1 MCRDNAIAKLSGFI
15 HTTSMLQRA
24 EQLVARPEL
33 LNQGVFG
40 ICSSMVVLHVVM
52 VHDPDAFVAYLH
64 DSVFGRHAFL
74 IYKLL
79 EYYQEKSG
87 VKLGD
92 RVEQARQY
100 LESLGAIEPG
110 DVDKI
115 ARHIAEQEPH
125 SLDYVIGRTLIEI
138 LATDPQ
144 VGRAL
149 YDDSRDWSIQYF
161 ASRTWA
167 INQGD
172 FAVKTN
178 ALQHLLRAVFDVAS
192 TIVGGA
198 SFDDKVQSINAQF
211 DSEQRSF
218 VLVAINGFS
227 ALAASATKREIMG
240 RSFVR
245 KPNTAEYTHWVAFTR
260 KIEDHAYYY
269 LFHFFSWGE
278 IYSVRINKNVAGSYI
293 ADLVYGHF

>member
-1 MCRDNAIAKLSGFI
+1 MCRDKAIARLSGFI

-24 EQLVARPEL
+24 QQLVASPEL

-52 VHDPDAFVAYLH
+52 VHDPEAFVTYLH
-64 DSVFGRHAFL
+64 DSVFGKHAFL

-79 EYYQEKSG
+79 EYFQDKSKVALGERVKQAQE
-87 VKLGD
+87 
-92 RVEQARQY
+92 Y
-100 LESLGAIEPG
+100 LDSLGAIESE
-110 DVDKI
+110 DVDLI
-115 ARHIAEQEPH
+115 AHHIAEQEPH
-125 SLDYVIGRTLIEI
+125 ALDYVIGRTLIEI

-144 VGRAL
+144 IGRPL
-149 YDDSRDWSIQYF
+149 YEESKNWSIQYF

-178 ALQHLLRAVFDVAS
+178 ALQHLLQSVFGLAS
-192 TIVGGA
+192 TIVGGT
-198 SFDDKVQSINAQF
+198 SFDAKVQAINAHF
-211 DSEQRSF
+211 GTEPSSF

-227 ALAASATKREIMG
+227 TLAASATNRKIMG

-269 LFHFFSWGE
+269 IFHFFSWGR
-278 IYSVRINKNVAGSYI
+278 IYAVRINKNVAGSYI
-293 ADLVYGHF
+293 EDLVYGHF